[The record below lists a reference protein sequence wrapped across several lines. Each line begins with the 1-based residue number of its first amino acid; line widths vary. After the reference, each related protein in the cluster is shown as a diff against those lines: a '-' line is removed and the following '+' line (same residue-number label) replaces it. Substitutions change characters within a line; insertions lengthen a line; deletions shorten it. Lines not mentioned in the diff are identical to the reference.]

1 MGPIAHA
8 DGHDRPGSI
17 DELVPSLTAGVDD
30 VVMACEDP
38 VRQPVVAHELP
49 DILDRVEL
57 GRAGGEQDD
66 GDVVGHVELGGA
78 VPAGLIHEQDG
89 VGALCNGLR
98 YLGQMQG
105 HGRAVAERHDKAGA
119 LALFGTD
126 GSEDVGRAGAL
137 VAGAEGPGAAL
148 GPAARDLVL
157 LADASL
163 VLEPD
168 LYFGA
173 RRLAARDLRQQ
184 VGEVFLKASAACSL
198 WA

>member
-1 MGPIAHA
+1 MPMDMIVQGRSTSLFQASQQWSRMSSWHVKTRF
-8 DGHDRPGSI
+8 DRQVS
-17 DELVPSLTAGVDD
+17 
-30 VVMACEDP
+30 
-38 VRQPVVAHELP
+38 
-49 DILDRVEL
+49 
-57 GRAGGEQDD
+57 
-66 GDVVGHVELGGA
+66 
-78 VPAGLIHEQDG
+78 GLIHEQDG
-89 VGALCNGLR
+89 VGALCHGLR
-98 YLGQMQG
+98 YLGQMHL
-105 HGRAVAERHDKAGA
+105 HGGAVAERHDKAGA

-126 GSEDVGRAGAL
+126 GAEDVGRAGAL

-168 LYFGA
+168 LYLGA

-184 VGEVFLKASAACSL
+184 VGEVFLNASAACSL

>member
-1 MGPIAHA
+1 M
-8 DGHDRPGSI
+8 
-17 DELVPSLTAGVDD
+17 
-30 VVMACEDP
+30 
-38 VRQPVVAHELP
+38 
-49 DILDRVEL
+49 
-57 GRAGGEQDD
+57 
-66 GDVVGHVELGGA
+66 
-78 VPAGLIHEQDG
+78 PAGLIHEQDG
-89 VGALCNGLR
+89 VGALCNGQR
-98 YLGQMQG
+98 YLGQMHL
-105 HGRAVAERHDKAGA
+105 HGGAVAERHDKAGA

-168 LYFGA
+168 LYLGTC
-173 RRLAARDLRQQ
+173 RLAARELRQQ

>member
-1 MGPIAHA
+1 M
-8 DGHDRPGSI
+8 
-17 DELVPSLTAGVDD
+17 
-30 VVMACEDP
+30 
-38 VRQPVVAHELP
+38 
-49 DILDRVEL
+49 
-57 GRAGGEQDD
+57 
-66 GDVVGHVELGGA
+66 
-78 VPAGLIHEQDG
+78 PAGLIHEQDG

-98 YLGQMQG
+98 YLGQMHL
-105 HGRAVAERHDKAGA
+105 HGRAVAKRHDKAGA

-148 GPAARDLVL
+148 GPEARDLVL

-163 VLEPD
+163 VLKPD
-168 LYFGA
+168 LYLGA
-173 RRLAARDLRQQ
+173 CRLAARDLRQQ